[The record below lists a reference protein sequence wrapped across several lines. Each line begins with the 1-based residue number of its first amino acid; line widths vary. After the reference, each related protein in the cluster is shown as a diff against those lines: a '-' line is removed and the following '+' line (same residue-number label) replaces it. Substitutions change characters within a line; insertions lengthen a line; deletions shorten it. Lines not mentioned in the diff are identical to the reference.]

1 MKKIIFAVLLC
12 LPILLLSADQVTIY
26 NDNFALVRTSLEMKL
41 EKGLQSYLMDD
52 IPSTIEARSVILK
65 SLSGKIE
72 VFSQN
77 YEFDLAGTS
86 QILYKYIGKE
96 VEIITKTDQV
106 FLGELQFND
115 FNTIGILNKN
125 SNKLSLIQYSEIRNI
140 NLAELPNNFFLKPT
154 LNWQLNAPK
163 TAIYDIDFS
172 YLCSGMMW
180 DVTYNSVWDE
190 AGGKLE
196 INSWVTITNKTGK
209 AFRDAKLKLIAG
221 DVSKKQTYLHGGRS
235 NEVLYS
241 IDAKSAKSP
250 EFDEKAFHDFHMYT
264 LSENVSLNNKQTK
277 QLRLFPTKSVQA
289 KSKYTYQTYSQDVMS
304 KKEFKNNKKD
314 GLGLPLPKGTVK
326 IYKLDAADDQL
337 EFIGEDD
344 IDHTATDEKVILTTG
359 TAFDLV
365 AKTTILN
372 SHKISTKVN
381 EKDYSVDLKNRSK
394 KSKEIIITHNVSG
407 NWTISNENISFKKN
421 SAYEIEFS
429 KSLRPGEE
437 FKLTWT
443 ERTRYQR
450 IVTKSV

>member
-12 LPILLLSADQVTIY
+12 LPILLLAVDQVTIY
-26 NDNFALVRTSLEMKL
+26 NDNFALVRTSLEIKL

-65 SLSGKIE
+65 PLNGKIE
-72 VFSQN
+72 VYSQN

-115 FNTIGILNKN
+115 FNTIGILNIN

-140 NLAELPNNFFLKPT
+140 NLAELPDNFFLKPT

-163 TAIYDIDFS
+163 TAKYNIDFS
-172 YLCSGMMW
+172 YLCSGMKW

-190 AGGKLE
+190 TAGELE
-196 INSWVTITNKTGK
+196 INSWVTINNETGK
-209 AFRDAKLKLIAG
+209 AFKDTKLKLIAG
-221 DVSKKQTYLHGGRS
+221 DVSKKQIYARGGRS
-235 NEVLYS
+235 NEVMYS
-241 IDAKSAKSP
+241 MDAMSAKSP

-277 QLRLFPTKSVQA
+277 QLRLFPTKSVKA
-289 KSKYTYQTYSQDVMS
+289 KSKYTYQTYSRDVMS
-304 KKEFKNNKKD
+304 KIEFVNSKKD
-314 GLGLPLPKGTVK
+314 GLGLPLPKGVVK
-326 IYKLDAADDQL
+326 IYKLDSDDDQL

-365 AKTTILN
+365 AKTTVLN
-372 SHKISTKVN
+372 SRKITNKVN
-381 EKDYSVDLKNRSK
+381 EKDYSVELKNRSK
-394 KSKEIIITHNVSG
+394 KSKEIIITHNVNG
-407 NWTISNENISFKKN
+407 NWTISNENIPFEKK

-429 KSLRPGEE
+429 KILKPGEE

-443 ERTRYQR
+443 ERISY
-450 IVTKSV
+450 